1 MSINGEYGKERKWKR
16 KIDADEKNY
25 IKKRKESKKKGGIE
39 TPFKDTHL
47 LATEILGKT
56 RERRE

>member
-1 MSINGEYGKERKWKR
+1 MVNMGKKENGKEKSMQTKR
-16 KIDADEKNY
+16 IIY
-25 IKKRKESKKKGGIE
+25 KKRKESKKKGGIE